1 MKKQLVVALGLAVLA
16 TPAFASKARLLA
28 LGESADGSFFINDNR
43 NIFLNAAEVNN
54 HKDLVTFEWGTGSSD
69 AEGGFLKS
77 HNNLVYGLQLGR
89 ENSMNDTVNT
99 LHGGTADAYQLSNT
113 IDLFVGGDAGIK
125 WGANLS
131 YGAGE
136 DEAFTSGTAGTAETE
151 GRTVDLN
158 LGVVM
163 GDLSAYVKAGV
174 LGKVEQK
181 DADATE
187 LFDMEVERKL
197 AVEVGAA
204 YKLQNYTVFGQVG
217 MAKFE
222 ENEADAELKEQNLSL
237 GVARVEKLNDKT
249 SMFVKLSANYSKD
262 ETDAAVDTED
272 KSIFVPVAI
281 GLEHDATSWLA
292 LRGSISQ
299 DLWSK
304 NENDNGTTSNE
315 STNRASTSVNAGASL
330 LFGDLTVDGV
340 IGAAATGGTLGFND
354 TLSQVS
360 MTYRF

>member
-43 NIFLNAAEVNN
+43 NIFLNSAEVNN
-54 HKDLVTFEWGTGSSD
+54 HKDLVTFEWGSGAAD
-69 AEGGFLKS
+69 AEGGFLKA

-89 ENSMNDTVNT
+89 ENSMNDTVSS
-99 LHGGTADAYQLSNT
+99 LHGGAADAYQLSNT
-113 IDLFVGGDAGIK
+113 IDVFVGGDAGIK
-125 WGANLS
+125 WGANLT

-174 LGKVEQK
+174 LGKVEQT
-181 DADATE
+181 DADATD
-187 LFDMEVERKL
+187 LFDLEVERKL
-197 AVEVGAA
+197 DVEVGAA

-217 MAKFE
+217 MSKFE
-222 ENEADAELKEQNLSL
+222 ENETNEELKNQALSL

-249 SMFVKLSANYSKD
+249 SMFVKLSGNYSK
-262 ETDAAVDTED
+262 TEFD
-272 KSIFVPVAI
+272 NATTNDQKNITVPVSI

-292 LRGSISQ
+292 LRGSIMQ
-299 DLWSK
+299 NLWSK
-304 NENDNGTTSNE
+304 LDNDGDK
-315 STNRASTSVNAGASL
+315 STEASSTSVNAGASL